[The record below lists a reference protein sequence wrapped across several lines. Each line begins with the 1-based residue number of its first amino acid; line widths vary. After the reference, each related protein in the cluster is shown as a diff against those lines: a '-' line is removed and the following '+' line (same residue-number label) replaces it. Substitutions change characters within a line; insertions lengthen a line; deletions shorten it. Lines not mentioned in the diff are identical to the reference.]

1 MTVDWHPRGWLMLKE
16 EVANM
21 LIHEV
26 CKVTG
31 LTKKA
36 IDYYIEKGLIAPSI
50 LENGYRSFDR
60 NDVERLKK
68 IAVLRK
74 LGLGT
79 DEIKSV
85 LSDGSGNALHTLAV
99 RRQLDIQREQAK
111 KAILEKLGSG
121 ASYAE
126 ISDELQAIENGKTI
140 AEKLLEAF
148 PGYYGRFVCLHFAR
162 FLNELIRTESQQAA
176 YDRIIAFLDD
186 MPPLNLPEDLKAFLM
201 EATDEITTEQ
211 IMESLE
217 QTKKNI
223 ENPDEFL
230 SNNREM
236 LEKYMAFRQSDAY
249 RNSPAYRLMAY
260 IKAFN
265 QASGYYD
272 VFIPAMK
279 ALSPSYAEYSKKLE
293 VANEKLLAEY
303 PPGSGEPSG
312 TF

>member
-1 MTVDWHPRGWLMLKE
+1 MLRV

-26 CKVTG
+26 CRITG

-36 IDYYIEKGLIAPSI
+36 IDYYIEKGLISPNL
-50 LENGYRSFDR
+50 LENGYRVFDR
-60 NDVERLKK
+60 DEVERLKK

-79 DEIKSV
+79 DEMKSV
-85 LSDGSGNALHTLAV
+85 LSDSSGDTLRTLAV

-111 KAILEKLGSG
+111 KAILEKLCSG

-126 ISDELQAIENGKTI
+126 ISDELQALENGKTI

-162 FLNELIRTESQQAA
+162 FLNEPIRTESQQAA

-186 MPPLNLPEDLKAFLM
+186 MPPLNLPEDLQDFLM

-211 IMESLE
+211 ITKSLE
-217 QTKKNI
+217 HTRKSI
-223 ENPDEFL
+223 ENPDDFL
-230 SNNREM
+230 SNNREV
-236 LEKYMAFRQSDAY
+236 LEKYIALRQSEEY

-279 ALSPSYAEYSKKLE
+279 ELSPSYAEYSKKLE
-293 VANEKLLAEY
+293 MANKKLLAEY
-303 PPGSGEPSG
+303 PDIAGEPSG
-312 TF
+312 AF